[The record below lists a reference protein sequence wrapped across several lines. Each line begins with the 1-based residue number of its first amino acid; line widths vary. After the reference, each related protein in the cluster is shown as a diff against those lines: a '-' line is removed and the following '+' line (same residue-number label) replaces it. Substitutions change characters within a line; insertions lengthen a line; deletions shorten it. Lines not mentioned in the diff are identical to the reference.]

1 MKRTWLYVIPFAW
14 FGPYFDWK
22 EGSLLGYALFLFG
35 LGALSYSLA
44 RSGKPKYIVIGNLV
58 SFAISYGIALSVGRG
73 YGEGYFNPLT
83 VSQLVIGVSILNLIV
98 QIPIVMHAMQRRV
111 KQSKSAP

>member
-1 MKRTWLYVIPFAW
+1 M
-14 FGPYFDWK
+14 
-22 EGSLLGYALFLFG
+22 FG

-44 RSGKPKYIVIGNLV
+44 RSGEPKYIVIGILV

-83 VSQLVIGVSILNLIV
+83 VSQLVI
-98 QIPIVMHAMQRRV
+98 A
-111 KQSKSAP
+111 